1 MKAIY
6 KQIESYLTYCQKVRR
21 MSEVTLRTKRYTLIR
36 FADETGLR
44 DLYKLS
50 NYIFNQY
57 IAKMVQNKTSGR
69 SINTYSATIISFV
82 KYYQELG
89 LVIPFKPVLVQKQK
103 EKKTE
108 RKFYTAKEI
117 GRVIKAADQ
126 ETGLIIE
133 IMFETGMRIAEIT
146 KLKVTDFQGQKIQFI
161 GKGRKL
167 REVYIKKGTFEKVQD
182 FIKNYKNQNSLWGKT
197 LNGEP
202 PTPSTIRK
210 KLKRV
215 FLKAGFKDFY
225 PHALRHS
232 FATNLQSKG
241 ASIAEIKE
249 MMGHASI
256 ATTERYLHGFDGKLR
271 ELFEKYE

>member
-21 MSEVTLRTKRYTLIR
+21 MSEVTLKTKRYTLIR
-36 FADETGLR
+36 FANETELK
-44 DLYKLS
+44 DLHKLS
-50 NYIFNQY
+50 NHVFDSY

-89 LVIPFKPVLVQKQK
+89 LVIPLKPVLVQKQK

-117 GRVIKAADQ
+117 GRVIKVADQ

-167 REVYIKKGTFEKVQD
+167 REVYIKKETFEKVQD
-182 FIKNYKNQNSLWGKT
+182 FIKNHKIQNSLWGKT

-210 KLKRV
+210 RLKEA
-215 FLKAGFKDFY
+215 FLRAGLEGFY

-232 FATNLQSKG
+232 FATNLQRKG
-241 ASIAEIKE
+241 ASVAEIKE

>member
-44 DLYKLS
+44 DLHKLS

-241 ASIAEIKE
+241 ASVAEIKE

>member
-1 MKAIY
+1 MKTIY
-6 KQIESYLTYCQKVRR
+6 KQIESYLTYCQEVRG

-36 FADETGLR
+36 FANETELKGLH
-44 DLYKLS
+44 KLS
-50 NYIFNQY
+50 NHVFDSYV
-57 IAKMVQNKTSGR
+57 AKMVQNKTSGR

-82 KYYQELG
+82 KYYQELR
-89 LVIPFKPVLVQKQK
+89 LAIPFKPVLVQKQK

-117 GRVIKAADQ
+117 GRVIKAADR

-167 REVYIKKGTFEKVQD
+167 REVYIKKETFEKVQD
-182 FIKNYKNQNSLWGKT
+182 FIKNHKIQNSLWGKT

-202 PTPSTIRK
+202 PTPNTIRK
-210 KLKRV
+210 KLKRA

-256 ATTERYLHGFDGKLR
+256 ATTERYLHGFDGKLKD
-271 ELFEKYE
+271 LFEKYS

>member
-21 MSEVTLRTKRYTLIR
+21 MSEATLRTKRYTLIR

-44 DLYKLS
+44 DLHKLS

-57 IAKMVQNKTSGR
+57 IAKMVQNKISGR

-117 GRVIKAADQ
+117 GRVIETADQ

-167 REVYIKKGTFEKVQD
+167 REVYIKKETFEKVQD
-182 FIKNYKNQNSLWGKT
+182 FIKNHKIQNSLWGKT

-210 KLKRV
+210 RLKEA
-215 FLKAGFKDFY
+215 FLRAGLEGFY

-241 ASIAEIKE
+241 AAVAEIKE

>member
-44 DLYKLS
+44 DLHKLS
-50 NYIFNQY
+50 NCIFNQY

-146 KLKVTDFQGQKIQFI
+146 KLKVTDFQWQKIQFI
-161 GKGRKL
+161 GKSRKL

-182 FIKNYKNQNSLWGKT
+182 FIKKYKIQNSLWGKT

-210 KLKRV
+210 KLKRA

-256 ATTERYLHGFDGKLR
+256 ATTERYLHGFDGKLKD
-271 ELFEKYE
+271 LFEKYS

>member
-21 MSEVTLRTKRYTLIR
+21 MSEVTLKTKRYTLIR
-36 FADETGLR
+36 FANETELK
-44 DLYKLS
+44 DLHKLS
-50 NYIFNQY
+50 NHVFDLYV
-57 IAKMVQNKTSGR
+57 AKMVQNKISGR

-82 KYYQELG
+82 RYHQAIG
-89 LVIPFKPVLVQKQK
+89 AVIPFKIVLVQKQK
-103 EKKTE
+103 EKKIE

-182 FIKNYKNQNSLWGKT
+182 FIKNYKIQNSLWGKT

-210 KLKRV
+210 RLKEA
-215 FLKAGFKDFY
+215 FLRAGLEGFY

-232 FATNLQSKG
+232 FATNLQRKG
-241 ASIAEIKE
+241 ASVEEIKE

-271 ELFEKYE
+271 ELFEKYS

>member
-44 DLYKLS
+44 DLHKLS

-241 ASIAEIKE
+241 ASVAEIKE

-256 ATTERYLHGFDGKLR
+256 ATTERYLHGFEGRMR
-271 ELFEKYE
+271 ELFEKYS